1 MEIKPNARI
10 KSLHSLINFLV
21 FLLYCPLPIVVLQ
34 ILKQRPRYLYDFWS
48 LVIAVVGIVVF
59 VLFQTY
65 LLAYIRTLRYEL
77 TSEDLRLEEGVFWRR
92 RKVIPFHKITNLNT
106 LQGPLERRFDLGH
119 LNVQTAGHG
128 ANTSPE
134 GKLVGLDDFDG
145 IKEEIMQKV
154 RLVKSDAVTTEDK
167 PRERGQQE
175 LLREMLEVLNR
186 IERNT
191 QKA

>member
-134 GKLVGLDDFDG
+134 GKLVGLDDFDRV
-145 IKEEIMQKV
+145 KEEIMQKV

>member
-1 MEIKPNARI
+1 MEIKPAPKI
-10 KSLHSLINFLV
+10 KNLYTLINFLV
-21 FLLYCPLPIVVLQ
+21 FVLYCPLPVVVLQ
-34 ILKQRPRYLYDFWS
+34 ILRQRPGYLYDLWS
-48 LVIAVVGIVVF
+48 LVIGIMGVITF
-59 VLFQTY
+59 VLLQLY
-65 LLAYIRTLRYEL
+65 LLAYIKTLRYEL
-77 TSEDLRLEEGVFWRR
+77 SPEDLRLESGVFWKK

-134 GKLVGLDDFDG
+134 GKLVGLDDFDK

-154 RLVKSDAVTTEDK
+154 RLVKSDALTTEDK

-175 LLREMLEVLNR
+175 LLREMLEVLSR

>member
-1 MEIKPNARI
+1 MEIKPAPKI
-10 KSLHSLINFLV
+10 KNLYTLINSLV
-21 FLLYCPLPIVVLQ
+21 FVLYCPLPVVVLQ
-34 ILKQRPRYLYDFWS
+34 ILRQRPRYLYDLWS
-48 LVIAVVGIVVF
+48 LVIGILGVITF
-59 VLFQTY
+59 ILLQLY
-65 LLAYIRTLRYEL
+65 LLAYIKTLRYEL
-77 TSEDLRLEEGVFWRR
+77 SSQDLRLESGVFWKK

-134 GKLVGLDDFDG
+134 GKLVGLDDFDR

-154 RLVKSDAVTTEDK
+154 RLVKSDALTTEDK
-167 PRERGQQE
+167 PRERGQEE
-175 LLREMLEVLNR
+175 LLREMLEVLSR

>member
-1 MEIKPNARI
+1 
-10 KSLHSLINFLV
+10 
-21 FLLYCPLPIVVLQ
+21 
-34 ILKQRPRYLYDFWS
+34 
-48 LVIAVVGIVVF
+48 
-59 VLFQTY
+59 
-65 LLAYIRTLRYEL
+65 
-77 TSEDLRLEEGVFWRR
+77 
-92 RKVIPFHKITNLNT
+92 VIPFHKITNLNT

-134 GKLVGLDDFDG
+134 GKLVGLDDFDRV
-145 IKEEIMQKV
+145 KEEIMQKV

-175 LLREMLEVLNR
+175 LLREMLEVLSR